1 MEDFL
6 FLRLEDVTNYYILSL
21 KSRPRLNITVNS
33 QVVVNSL
40 AVKKNKEANFNFV
53 KYDIEV
59 SIEEIEN
66 KDTKSKLKFVITLL
80 SEPKKCT
87 IINRWTCR
95 NFWQ

>member
-1 MEDFL
+1 M
-6 FLRLEDVTNYYILSL
+6 N
-21 KSRPRLNITVNS
+21 P

-66 KDTKSKLKFVITLL
+66 KDK
-80 SEPKKCT
+80 EMPECT
-87 IINRWTCR
+87 MWRSMANLGL
-95 NFWQ
+95 